1 MSSVES
7 VANNNGNPTVCGINQ
22 DKLYHLARQSNLASP
37 EFPVINPPFNYN
49 SCVTKFKTKLQK
61 VTRTIMKP
69 KVPCVML
76 SFYQAACHL
85 IIARSQSVRTTLLP
99 GTLVHF
105 VVGTAQSVSWLSFLL
120 WVMDSSPEP
129 GISSFFCQYEE
140 EAMRITLILIT
151 FYLSY
156 PLVSSPSPD
165 YK

>member
-1 MSSVES
+1 MFSL
-7 VANNNGNPTVCGINQ
+7 NFW
-22 DKLYHLARQSNLASP
+22 NLPALSRTWRTQ
-37 EFPVINPPFNYN
+37 PFNYN

-69 KVPCVML
+69 KVPCIML

-85 IIARSQSVRTTLLP
+85 IIARSQSFCTTLLP

-129 GISSFFCQYEE
+129 GTSSFFLSVWGRGRGHAKGIGGVFAWFSPGNWVYCY
-140 EAMRITLILIT
+140 M
-151 FYLSY
+151 FYAN
-156 PLVSSPSPD
+156 
-165 YK
+165 KGTKEMKIK